1 MSAVSIADASGTY
14 VANVITKQGRG
25 EVQIYPVATLTAQ
38 LSDSLLVR
46 RHELEFDQNIES
58 FAWFNETEQQ
68 SRGSKRKT
76 NGASENKA
84 LASSL
89 LAVAL
94 LSGEVLVFSPYKETP
109 QTVYSGEKLVSLA
122 STNVPNR
129 FWGLQENGVL
139 LEIDASSRLCVNTL
153 KTRVLASVLA
163 ATARKSNEVSDGL
176 LLAGKNVYF
185 VDGAKSDA
193 AVETCGSYP
202 KKVVCVALAASK
214 SREMAVVTEGLSSVE
229 FYNPALRRERKNLA
243 ILSPISRI
251 YMLVPELLAV
261 VAADG
266 VHIVQME
273 SRKVVTRIPAA
284 LGIDY
289 VFRANSGIVGVS
301 HDKFQMSCTQLASSV
316 EEFSTFEASQLVMD
330 GADLEDAKAA
340 PVLDVTISVSGP
352 ETIENVPSELLYAQ
366 IVELLNDEDAS
377 AMTKK
382 LLQLCESNDDADN
395 IKNAVRRFS
404 SADSALVERFFIIVA
419 KKLAQDP
426 TQTLSLPVWLKWLLL
441 AHGGMLLGRAD
452 LGNQLRSLRLL
463 LEEGLAMMPKLMALQ
478 GRFEL
483 LRTQAELRAK
493 VNASE
498 DDEDEETTETFI
510 DTTNVEESVVYENG
524 EGA

>member
-14 VANVITKQGRG
+14 VANMITKQGRG
-25 EVQIYPVATLTAQ
+25 EIQIYPVATLTGQ

-46 RHELEFDQNIES
+46 RHELEFDQNIEG
-58 FAWFNETEQQ
+58 FTWFNETEEQK
-68 SRGSKRKT
+68 RGSKRKT
-76 NGASENKA
+76 NGASDNKA

-109 QTVYSGEKLVSLA
+109 QSVYSGEKLVSLA

-163 ATARKSNEVSDGL
+163 ATAHKSNEVSEGL

-185 VDGAKSDA
+185 VDGVTS
-193 AVETCGSYP
+193 AVETCGSYA
-202 KKVVCVALAASK
+202 KKVACVALAASN
-214 SREMAVVTEGLSSVE
+214 SREMAVVAEGLSNVE

-301 HDKFQMSCTQLASSV
+301 HDRFQMACTQLADSI
-316 EEFSTFEASQLVMD
+316 EEFSTFEASKLVVG
-330 GADLEDAKAA
+330 GAGVDEAKAA

-352 ETIENVPSELLYAQ
+352 ETIENVPSELLYTQ
-366 IVELLNDEDAS
+366 LVDLLNDEDAS
-377 AMTKK
+377 AMSKK
-382 LLQLCESNDDADN
+382 ILQLCESNDDADN

-419 KKLAQDP
+419 KKLAHDP
-426 TQTLSLPVWLKWLLL
+426 TQKLSLPVWLKWLLL

-452 LGNQLRSLRLL
+452 LGNQLRSLKLL

-483 LRTQAELRAK
+483 LKTQAELRAK
-493 VNASE
+493 LNASE
-498 DDEDEETTETFI
+498 DEDEETTETFI